1 MATSQ
6 KTMKYQ
12 PDLLLENEE
21 DPNAINRNYWYRGEL
36 MQLVPDVFKELMN
49 NTEVVVEQKIELL
62 EILSGCE
69 TANRYNL
76 YLLDKNKTKKFYSNA
91 KRSPLDAVE
100 TASLP
105 ITVLS
110 FCG

>member
-21 DPNAINRNYWYRGEL
+21 NPNAINRNYWYRGEL

-69 TANRYNL
+69 TANRYNV

-91 KRSPLDAVE
+91 KR
-100 TASLP
+100 
-105 ITVLS
+105 VLLVL
-110 FCG
+110 

>member
-6 KTMKYQ
+6 KTMKYL

-62 EILSGCE
+62 EILS
-69 TANRYNL
+69 
-76 YLLDKNKTKKFYSNA
+76 SA
-91 KRSPLDAVE
+91 KLRID
-100 TASLP
+100 TTY
-105 ITVLS
+105 I
-110 FCG
+110 F

>member
-1 MATSQ
+1 
-6 KTMKYQ
+6 MKYQ

-36 MQLVPDVFKELMN
+36 MQLVPDVFKEL
-49 NTEVVVEQKIELL
+49 KIELL

-69 TANRYNL
+69 TANRYNV
-76 YLLDKNKTKKFYSNA
+76 YLLDKSKTKKFYSNA

-105 ITVLS
+105 ITVLL
-110 FCG
+110 FADDPHKKLK

>member
-1 MATSQ
+1 MS
-6 KTMKYQ
+6 KRNKNHN
-12 PDLLLENEE
+12 NEF
-21 DPNAINRNYWYRGEL
+21 L
-36 MQLVPDVFKELMN
+36 QLNDKKSSN
-49 NTEVVVEQKIELL
+49 
-62 EILSGCE
+62 S
-69 TANRYNL
+69 AYNV

-91 KRSPLDAVE
+91 KRSPLGPVE